1 MYVSFLTPSSSTIAS
16 HLNAEPPAKL
26 ANRVAAP
33 PDPRRISLMAE
44 MDRINRHYGR
54 GTLRTGAEE
63 LTKGWRMLQD
73 KHSPRYTTDWRELL
87 VIR

>member
-1 MYVSFLTPSSSTIAS
+1 
-16 HLNAEPPAKL
+16 
-26 ANRVAAP
+26 
-33 PDPRRISLMAE
+33 

-63 LTKGWRMLQD
+63 LTADWQMRQD
-73 KHSPRYTTDWRELL
+73 QRSPRYATDWRELL